1 MNKIAPVSTSGR
13 NTLVRRVA
21 LIGAAFATVAAP
33 AVASAAT
40 PANLFLDTASPEY
53 SLVTVKRANGGT
65 VQARPS
71 LFNMNITPTGLG
83 LYSPSA
89 AFCTDLDHEINE
101 GINYSVLLSDAT
113 DDPTLTNAAY
123 TQVTWLIDNA
133 PQLVA
138 NSVNKPLEAG
148 AIQIAIWQLV
158 AGASDVPNVT
168 NDSQLNARVTAVRAL
183 ASAGRLAGPI
193 TISAPV
199 TTTCSTTTV
208 PLSLKGTPGTT
219 ATVAISAGTAKL
231 SAPSVTFDAAGV
243 ASVSVSGAAPG
254 TVTVTASASG
264 VKLVKA
270 GRINATVTTPQETAH
285 VRPIVYTANTSINFT
300 NCTTPGTPG
309 TPGTPA
315 TPPSSA
321 PTVPVVSPT
330 VTNVCINTNLKVNVS
345 APKSVRAGNTIMVG
359 ITSSNTG
366 TASADGTKLRYR
378 IPSGFSLVSRP
389 AGSRVA
395 NGVVTIMLGDLAP
408 NGNVRRA
415 KVTLRADR
423 TISGGRRH
431 SATVT
436 AACGANKTGVAATQV
451 RALPAQRTPAVT
463 G

>member
-1 MNKIAPVSTSGR
+1 MNQVSPVSTSGR
-13 NTLVRRVA
+13 TTLMRRIA
-21 LIGAAFATVAAP
+21 LLGAAIATVAAP

-40 PANLFLDTASPEY
+40 PANLLLDTASPEY
-53 SLVTVKRANGGT
+53 NLVTIKRAAGGT

-71 LFNMNITPTGLG
+71 LFNQNITPTGLA

-101 GINYSVLLSDAT
+101 GINYAVNLTDAT
-113 DDPTLTNAAY
+113 DDPTLNSAAY
-123 TQVTWLIDNA
+123 QQVTWLIDNA
-133 PQLVA
+133 PLLVA

-148 AIQIAIWQLV
+148 AIQVAIWQLV
-158 AGASDVPNVT
+158 AGASNAPDVT
-168 NDSQLNARVTAVRAL
+168 NDTQLNARITAIRAL
-183 ASAGRLAGPI
+183 ANAGKLVGPI
-193 TISAPV
+193 TISSPV
-199 TTTCSTTTV
+199 TTTCSTSTV

-243 ASVSVSGAAPG
+243 ASVSVSGATPG

-285 VRPIVYTANTSINFT
+285 VRPVVYTANTSITFT

-309 TPGTPA
+309 APGTPPS
-315 TPPSSA
+315 TP
-321 PTVPVVSPT
+321 TTPVVSPT
-330 VTNVCINTNLKVNVS
+330 VAEACINTNLKVGVS
-345 APKSVRAGNTIMVG
+345 APKSVRAGSTIMVAL
-359 ITSSNTG
+359 TAQNMG
-366 TASADGTKLRYR
+366 TATADASVLRYK

-389 AGSRVA
+389 AGSRVS
-395 NGVVTIMLGDLAP
+395 NGVVTITLGNLGP
-408 NGNVRRA
+408 NSVRRA
-415 KVTLRADR
+415 KITLRADR
-423 TISGGRRH
+423 SISGGRRH

-436 AACGANKTGVAATQV
+436 AKCGANRTGVTTTQV
-451 RALPAQRTPAVT
+451 RALPTQCTPAVT